1 MGNATKKDAASKK
14 PADGKPK
21 KAAKLTPMM
30 ERYLEVKNQN
40 PGSLLLFR
48 MGDFYEL
55 FYEDAEVA
63 AKVLGLTL
71 TARDKG
77 SANPTAMA
85 GFPYHALENYLH
97 KLIRAG
103 YRAAICEQVEDPK
116 KAKGLVK
123 REVTQVVTPGTLTDE
138 ALLDPRESNYLASV
152 FVGKSLVGLSWLEL
166 STGKFLTSELELGQ
180 LADELARLRPAEIL
194 VSENPAK
201 EEELLPALELRG
213 MVVSQRPP
221 WAFAADQCHK
231 RLVEHF
237 QLKTLEGFDIDEDS
251 PGVVAAGALLEYVQD
266 TQKSS
271 LSHIVRL
278 EPWRR
283 GKNLIID
290 EATRASLEL
299 TRTMREGR
307 RDGSLLD
314 VIDETVSPM
323 GARLLAD
330 WLSNPLT
337 EIKLIDARLDAVEE
351 FTQDAVLCRDIRDEL
366 SKVYDLQR
374 LTAKVATLRA
384 SPRDLSCLARTLALL
399 PKLKA
404 KLSGRNAE
412 LLKLLETDLDLCAE
426 VRSDVEANLVDDPP
440 LITTDGGMI
449 RDGFD
454 GKLDELRELAR
465 GGKAWIAKYQAAE
478 MERTGIP
485 NLKVGFNKV
494 FGYYLEVTAAH
505 WSKVPDDYIRKQTL
519 KNQERYITPELKEY
533 EDKVLRAEDE
543 SKLLEA
549 ELFTALRERVAAH
562 VTRLKNTAEV
572 LAELDVLAGL
582 ATLASANGYCRPQLC
597 EDPVLDVREGRHP
610 VLDKLQPTG
619 EFVPNDVLL
628 GSLADSG
635 GGAGARSAPP
645 HPSPLPLKGR
655 GGDSADAGNAAT
667 TSTDKRVKVPSPPS
681 GGEVQGEGA
690 ADKESPPAPER
701 SRGRVQIITGPNMAG
716 KSTYI
721 RQAALLTVMA
731 QMGSFVPA
739 SEARIGVADR
749 VFARVGA
756 SDELGKGQSTFMVE
770 MTETARILNT
780 ASARSLVILD
790 EIGRGTSTYDGISLA
805 WAVTEFLHDSIQ
817 CRTLFAT
824 HYHELTDLTAT
835 LKHASNWN
843 VAVHEQGDGIV
854 FLHRIVE
861 GSADKSYG
869 IHVARLAGV
878 PADVVKRASV
888 ILDTLESDHLNEE
901 GKPTVPAREKKGGA
915 KQLSLFVIEEHPVF
929 DEIRNLKI
937 DEMTPLAAL
946 EELNRIREELQR

>member
-1 MGNATKKDAASKK
+1 MGNATKKEAASKK
-14 PADGKPK
+14 PAGGKPK

-201 EEELLPALELRG
+201 EEELLPALDLRG

-231 RLVEHF
+231 RLLEHF
-237 QLKTLEGFDIDEDS
+237 QMKTLEGFDIDETS
-251 PGVVAAGALLEYVQD
+251 PGVVAAGALLEYVQE

-299 TRTMREGR
+299 TRTLREGR

-351 FTQDAVLCRDIRDEL
+351 FTQDAILCRDIRDEL

-384 SPRDLSCLARTLALL
+384 SPRDLGCLARTLALL

-412 LLKLLETDLDLCAE
+412 LLKLLESDLDLCAE
-426 VRSDVEANLVDDPP
+426 VRADVEANLVEDPP

-449 RDGFD
+449 RDSFD
-454 GKLDELRELAR
+454 TKLDELRELAR

-505 WSKVPDDYIRKQTL
+505 WDKVPDDYIRKQTL

-549 ELFTALRERVAAH
+549 ELFTALRERVATH

-572 LAELDVLAGL
+572 LAEIDVLAGL

-597 EDPVLDVREGRHP
+597 EDPVLDIREGRHP
-610 VLDKLQPTG
+610 VLDRLQPTG

-628 GSLADSG
+628 GMPAEDD
-635 GGAGARSAPP
+635 
-645 HPSPLPLKGR
+645 GR
-655 GGDSADAGNAAT
+655 N
-667 TSTDKRVKVPSPPS
+667 
-681 GGEVQGEGA
+681 
-690 ADKESPPAPER
+690 

-770 MTETARILNT
+770 MIETARILNT

-805 WAVTEFLHDSIQ
+805 WAVTEFLHDTIQ

-888 ILDTLESDHLNEE
+888 ILDTLESDHVNEE

-915 KQLSLFVIEEHPVF
+915 KQLSLFVVEEHPVF

-946 EELNRIREELQR
+946 EELNRIREELKR